1 MGMNGAGKKGERADG
16 KKAEDMIRELGK
28 GLDKILGK

>member
-1 MGMNGAGKKGERADG
+1 VKKGERGDREE
-16 KKAEDMIRELGK
+16 AEDMIRELGK